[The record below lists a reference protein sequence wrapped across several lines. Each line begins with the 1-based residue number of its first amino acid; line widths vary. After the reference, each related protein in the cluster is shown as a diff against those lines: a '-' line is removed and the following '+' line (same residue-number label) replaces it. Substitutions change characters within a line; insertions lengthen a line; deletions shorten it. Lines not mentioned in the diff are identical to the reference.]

1 MVRKIDLGGHDR
13 SHISLSLVFLVLLGS
28 TLFYVLNIQYNS
40 PSLQDIHGNGGMES
54 WLKSTFRLC
63 SAYLAFHTVLF
74 WMVFNPE
81 PATMV
86 VLFRKELE
94 VREHDA
100 IGIEKIG
107 TFSSWTLIVF
117 GSSMLLN
124 GTLSLSVALG
134 YEIPNSLLLIGVS
147 LFAAGFG
154 AACITSVVVRH
165 LIIPMKIRNGHE
177 LHHLFKPHEQVMHNL
192 VLILFSL
199 DLLYGGTWISWPS
212 LSLTLILG
220 SLYVAFAEL
229 SSRRDH
235 GYYVYEFLD
244 PRPKLSPFI
253 FFGLMIACIA
263 SLFFGYLITTLK
275 DERSLIAS
283 SLLLLFVILSVRFNA
298 SVNEN

>member
-1 MVRKIDLGGHDR
+1 
-13 SHISLSLVFLVLLGS
+13 
-28 TLFYVLNIQYNS
+28 
-40 PSLQDIHGNGGMES
+40 
-54 WLKSTFRLC
+54 
-63 SAYLAFHTVLF
+63 
-74 WMVFNPE
+74 
-81 PATMV
+81 MV

-100 IGIEKIG
+100 TGIEKIG
-107 TFSSWTLIVF
+107 TFSAWTLIVF

-124 GTLSLSVALG
+124 GTLSLSIALG
-134 YEIPNSLLLIGVS
+134 YEIPNFLLLIGAS
-147 LFAAGFG
+147 LFASGFG

-165 LIIPMKIRNGHE
+165 LIIPMKIRNGHD

-192 VLILFSL
+192 VLILFSSIYYTVGL
-199 DLLYGGTWISWPS
+199 GSWPS

-275 DERSLIAS
+275 EERSVIAS
-283 SLLLLFVILSVRFNA
+283 SLLLLFVILQ
-298 SVNEN
+298 

>member
-1 MVRKIDLGGHDR
+1 MVRKIDLGGYDR

-124 GTLSLSVALG
+124 GTLSL
-134 YEIPNSLLLIGVS
+134 
-147 LFAAGFG
+147 
-154 AACITSVVVRH
+154 
-165 LIIPMKIRNGHE
+165 
-177 LHHLFKPHEQVMHNL
+177 
-192 VLILFSL
+192 
-199 DLLYGGTWISWPS
+199 
-212 LSLTLILG
+212 LSLI
-220 SLYVAFAEL
+220 
-229 SSRRDH
+229 H
-235 GYYVYEFLD
+235 
-244 PRPKLSPFI
+244 I
-253 FFGLMIACIA
+253 
-263 SLFFGYLITTLK
+263 
-275 DERSLIAS
+275 
-283 SLLLLFVILSVRFNA
+283 
-298 SVNEN
+298 

>member
-1 MVRKIDLGGHDR
+1 MVRKIDLGGYDR

-28 TLFYVLNIQYNS
+28 TLFYVLNLQYNY
-40 PSLQDIHGNGGMES
+40 PSLQDIHGKGGLES
-54 WLKSTFRLC
+54 WLKSAFRLC

-86 VLFRKELE
+86 VLFREELE
-94 VREHDA
+94 VKEHDA
-100 IGIEKIG
+100 IGIQKIG
-107 TFSSWTLIVF
+107 TFSAWTLIVF
-117 GSSMLLN
+117 GSSMMLN
-124 GTLSLSVALG
+124 GVLSLSVAIG
-134 YEIPNSLLLIGVS
+134 YEIPNFLGLIGVS

-165 LIIPMKIRNGHE
+165 LIIPMKMKNGHD

-212 LSLTLILG
+212 LSLTLIFG

-229 SSRRDH
+229 TSRGDH
-235 GYYVYEFLD
+235 GL
-244 PRPKLSPFI
+244 
-253 FFGLMIACIA
+253 
-263 SLFFGYLITTLK
+263 
-275 DERSLIAS
+275 SLIHIS
-283 SLLLLFVILSVRFNA
+283 EPTRLR
-298 SVNEN
+298 